1 MENIIVKDLE
11 NCDRRPEYLPDQVDG
26 FVKEVKDDE
35 EPPIE
40 DLWNNIYIDGL
51 KAKLQPI
58 ERSLPKIQ
66 L

>member
-1 MENIIVKDLE
+1 MLQLRSANLALLVLCLKVEKLVE
-11 NCDRRPEYLPDQVDG
+11 
-26 FVKEVKDDE
+26 EVKSDE

-40 DLWNNIYIDGL
+40 DLWNNIYVDGL

-58 ERSLPKIQ
+58 EKSLPKIQ